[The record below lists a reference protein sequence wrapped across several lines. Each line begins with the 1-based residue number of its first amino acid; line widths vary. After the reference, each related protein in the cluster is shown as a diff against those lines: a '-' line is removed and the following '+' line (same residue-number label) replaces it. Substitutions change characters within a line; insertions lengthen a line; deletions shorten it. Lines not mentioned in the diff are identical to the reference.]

1 MIETTEF
8 YKQVSERVPGY
19 RSFLAAQGVTADLPF
34 EHLPLTTKQNY
45 LLEYPIEELCWDNSL
60 QECHLIGSS
69 SGFSK
74 SGSVFWPKRPH
85 DEAKYLEGLEQMLAL
100 NYGINRKR
108 TLILC
113 CMALGTWFAGV
124 TITSALRVI
133 AASGRLPITVCTPGL
148 NLAEAV
154 EIYSRFHKNFEQS
167 LWITNPSNIG
177 LISALLNKKGV
188 DVPPG
193 SCFFPV
199 VGEYFSESFREAQ
212 TIRYR
217 HAPDT
222 PFVIWTGYGSA
233 DTGDIGVETAATI
246 RLRKFIH
253 ADHGLRQQLFS
264 SDDTPMLLEM
274 NPNCLVEILDGQIV
288 VSKDQLVPLLRYNT
302 GDEGGLLHKSELAQ
316 NRSLTSE
323 LLDVLPETVLFVRGR
338 ASNAIIFYG
347 TNLNI
352 QDINQHFLS
361 LPPEMGYSGLF
372 TVCQVVQGE
381 VTMFEFTVLVDGA
394 IDPSLAEDYQT
405 SLLQYLRGQS
415 LEFEAKYANL
425 TRSIGEDLIKLKL
438 EELTAT
444 TGSIK
449 HRYIID

>member
-1 MIETTEF
+1 
-8 YKQVSERVPGY
+8 
-19 RSFLAAQGVTADLPF
+19 
-34 EHLPLTTKQNY
+34 
-45 LLEYPIEELCWDNSL
+45 
-60 QECHLIGSS
+60 
-69 SGFSK
+69 
-74 SGSVFWPKRPH
+74 
-85 DEAKYLEGLEQMLAL
+85 
-100 NYGINRKR
+100 
-108 TLILC
+108 
-113 CMALGTWFAGV
+113 
-124 TITSALRVI
+124 
-133 AASGRLPITVCTPGL
+133 
-148 NLAEAV
+148 
-154 EIYSRFHKNFEQS
+154 
-167 LWITNPSNIG
+167 
-177 LISALLNKKGV
+177 
-188 DVPPG
+188 
-193 SCFFPV
+193 
-199 VGEYFSESFREAQ
+199 
-212 TIRYR
+212 
-217 HAPDT
+217 
-222 PFVIWTGYGSA
+222 
-233 DTGDIGVETAATI
+233 
-246 RLRKFIH
+246 
-253 ADHGLRQQLFS
+253 
-264 SDDTPMLLEM
+264 MLLEM